1 VTFLI
6 RRRAL
11 SPLFALVLLGSVIGG
26 FFVFRGLDSRD
37 QAAVAPT
44 SAKAFVPEAE
54 YAEHSPHVA
63 SQLDITGI
71 QGAVRGEPAV
81 PAPDQPPVPAASFT
95 EPVAAYIRYSVAQL
109 TIMQGEITTL
119 RHALQSGD
127 RAASK
132 AAWEQTWSRYLRLGG
147 VYLEGKIAALNQA
160 IDGGAS
166 GLSGGTSSPKFTGL
180 HRIEFGLWTGEPP
193 QSLVRYTVGLG
204 ANVTEM
210 SRLLPDTRISPLDF
224 ATRTH
229 EILEDAVRDLLS
241 GEDVPWSHAGVL
253 GTQAG
258 VYATRELITT
268 LQPLLIEPTALKN
281 DPPANPRS
289 PAVADAD
296 LNVLQEALNSLA
308 DAHGGRLPDNDQLTQ
323 EQSERLDAAIGQ
335 ALEGLAQIP
344 GMLETKNPAATPH
357 IPSSHTKGSG

>member
-1 VTFLI
+1 VTLLI

-11 SPLFALVLLGSVIGG
+11 SPLFALILLGAVLGG
-26 FFVFRGLDSRD
+26 FFAFRALDSSH
-37 QAAVAPT
+37 QVPAAP

-54 YAEHSPHVA
+54 YAERAPHVA

-71 QGAVRGEPAV
+71 QGAVRGESPIPAT
-81 PAPDQPPVPAASFT
+81 DQPPIPAASFA
-95 EPVAAYIRYSVAQL
+95 EPVAAYIHYSVAQL

-119 RHALQSGD
+119 RRALQSGN
-127 RAASK
+127 RAASQ

-160 IDGGAS
+160 IDGGAG
-166 GLSGGTSSPKFTGL
+166 GLPGGTSSPKFTGL
-180 HRIEFGLWTGEPP
+180 HRIEFGLWTGAPP
-193 QSLVRYTVGLG
+193 QSLVRYAVGLH
-204 ANVTEM
+204 ADVTEM
-210 SRLLPDTRISPLDF
+210 SRLLPHTRISPLDF

-241 GEDVPWSHAGVL
+241 GTDVPWSHAGVL

-258 VYATRELITT
+258 IYATRELITT
-268 LQPLLIEPTALKN
+268 LRPLLVEPAALKN

-296 LNVLQEALNSLA
+296 LNVLQGVLNSLA
-308 DAHGGRLPDNDQLTQ
+308 EAHGGRLPDNEQLTQ

-344 GMLETKNPAATPH
+344 GMLETKNPAATPR
-357 IPSSHTKGSG
+357 IPSSPAKGSG